1 MGYPLPQPL
10 DLPMDRIVAQFLD
23 WLGRET

>member
-1 MGYPLPQPL
+1 MGHPLPQPL
-10 DLPMDRIVAQFLD
+10 DLPMDRIAAQFLD